1 MNKEKELKLKKIL
14 AYHLGRKIITK
25 KEYKKEMEFIKQ
37 LKEESKK

>member
-25 KEYKKEMEFIKQ
+25 KEYEKEMAFIKQ
-37 LKEESKK
+37 LKEKK